1 MTQQADLAA
10 LVSGRSDEEINKGIE
25 EQGVDTV
32 LTQIFE
38 GMKAAF
44 LPAAAAGQ
52 SAVIQYD
59 VAAPSGIRSWQV
71 KVADGKCDV
80 ASSTAEAASITL
92 GIGLPNFLRLLSGEL
107 DGMTAFMSGQLTVTG
122 DVMLA
127 TMMQSWFQRPE
138 QAA

>member
-1 MTQQADLAA
+1 MTQQADLTA

-38 GMKAAF
+38 AMKVAF
-44 LPAAAAGQ
+44 LPAVAAGQ

-71 KVADGKCDV
+71 KVADGKCEV
-80 ASSTAEAASITL
+80 AAATSEAATITL

-138 QAA
+138 PAA